1 MFVIRRRL
9 PTGCNPS
16 GEGANLTISAIAIVL
31 ASRRGCLRELF
42 RALAAQ
48 EDDWSPPHTLD
59 CIVGG
64 ARRDEPG
71 VRTRSDGADGGKRR
85 AAGRERHTAAGSK
98 ARPLYLPAERGGGI
112 RFFSWFRADL

>member
-48 EDDWSPPHTLD
+48 EDDRSPPRTLD
-59 CIVGG
+59 HSVGH
-64 ARRDEPG
+64 ARRGECG
-71 VRTRSDGADGGKRR
+71 CEVVEWVGET
-85 AAGRERHTAAGSK
+85 
-98 ARPLYLPAERGGGI
+98 GGGGRVI
-112 RFFSWFRADL
+112 GTGRGAISMRHFGCKLPQRGTPRFSWRSRL